1 MVHREAGKGRIIPE
15 NFQTFPA
22 TAREPLACDVR
33 EPLASRSPATF
44 ASRSRAAR
52 EPLATAREPLA
63 CDRLI
68 RYNLDK
74 VYNRHEQTSPVKYEL
89 K

>member
-22 TAREPLACDVR
+22 T
-33 EPLASRSPATF
+33 
-44 ASRSRAAR
+44 AR